1 MHGIRVTAATGTAL
15 LAVLAAGCGGS
26 GGGSG
31 GSSPSAAGP
40 GGTTASATATG
51 TAPGTAAGAASGTE
65 NGIGQSTA
73 PEVLQRAVQ
82 ALKDAGAV
90 RAVGTVS
97 GGGSQIGM
105 DLRMDT
111 AGNCTGTL
119 SQSGTGSFQV
129 VKSGQQLWVKPDLAF
144 WQSHGGAAAAEL
156 VGDRYLKTTADNSD
170 FAEIGDLC
178 DLGALADQLGTGRT
192 GLAKGAPTTVQG
204 RPALPLTSTSGT
216 TSGTGT
222 LYVAST
228 GSPVPLRLEK
238 ATGTVDFSDFG
249 TPVPSGTPG
258 PAQSLDLDQLQSPAA
273 SSPV

>member
-1 MHGIRVTAATGTAL
+1 MHGIRVTAAATGAAL
-15 LAVLAAGCGGS
+15 LAVLAAGCGSSGGS
-26 GGGSG
+26 GGGS
-31 GSSPSAAGP
+31 SPAATGPASAAS
-40 GGTTASATATG
+40 TTA
-51 TAPGTAAGAASGTE
+51 AAGAD
-65 NGIGQSTA
+65 NGVGQLSA
-73 PEVLQRAVQ
+73 PEALQRAVR

-97 GGGSQIGM
+97 GGGSQISM

-111 AGNCTGTL
+111 VGSCTGTL
-119 SQSGTGSFQV
+119 TQSGTGSFQV

-144 WQSHGGAAAAEL
+144 WQSHGGSAAAEL
-156 VGDRYLKTTADNSD
+156 VGDRYLKTTADNAD

-178 DLGALADQLGTGRT
+178 NLGTLADQIGTGKT
-192 GLAKGAPTTVQG
+192 DLAKGAPTTVQG
-204 RPALPLTSTSGT
+204 RPALTLTNSAST
-216 TSGTGT
+216 GTGT

-249 TPVPSGTPG
+249 TPVPTATPG

-273 SSPV
+273 SASV